1 MIDIHHHCLPGVDDG
16 PREWDEAVAMCAM
29 AAAEGIEAIVAT
41 PHVLRGR
48 WPTPERAD
56 LESRIATLREK
67 TNDTPRL
74 LLGSEYF
81 FAHDMAEVLQQSGG
95 PIVPLAG
102 GRYVLVELAANSVPP
117 LIEQPL
123 YRIQLDGWT
132 PIIAHPERNVILQ
145 SHPELLVEWIE
156 HGAKTQVTAGS
167 LTGEFGPE
175 AKRASHEWIRSGLV
189 HFIATDAHNTTR
201 RPPRIASALATLRE
215 LAGDAVAEALTVHN
229 PRAVVE
235 NRSLDFDPD
244 PMKPEVGGL
253 LTRLRGFFIRKRPTI

>member
-16 PREWDEAVAMCAM
+16 PKEWDEAVEMCRMSAE
-29 AAAEGIEAIVAT
+29 EGIETIVAT

-67 TNDTPRL
+67 TNNTPRL

-81 FAHDMAEVLQQSGG
+81 FAHDMPEVLQQSGG

-102 GRYVLVELAANSVPP
+102 GRCVLVELAANSVPP

-132 PIIAHPERNVILQ
+132 PIIAHPERNLILQ

-156 HGAKTQVTAGS
+156 HGARMQVTAGS

-175 AKRASHEWIRSGLV
+175 AQRVSHAWIRSGLV

-201 RPPRIASALATLRE
+201 RPPRIAAALATLRE
-215 LAGDAVAEALTVHN
+215 LAGEAVAEALTVHN
-229 PRAVVE
+229 PRAVIE
-235 NRSLDFDPD
+235 NTTLAYEPD
-244 PMKPEVGGL
+244 PRKPEVGGL
-253 LTRLRGFFIRKRPTI
+253 LTRLRTFLGRKGSTI